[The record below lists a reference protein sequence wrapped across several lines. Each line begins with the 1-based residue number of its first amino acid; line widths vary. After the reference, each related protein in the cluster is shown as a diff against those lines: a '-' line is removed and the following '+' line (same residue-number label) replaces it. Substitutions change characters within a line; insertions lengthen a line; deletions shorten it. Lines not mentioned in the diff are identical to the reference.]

1 MFLKPDTVGLIPR
14 GGYRL
19 GDRQSAEAL
28 QWLAYLGR
36 TRDDITH
43 AGNGR
48 EVHLAGL
55 RNLKVDGFS
64 AKTNEVFEYLGC
76 FSHGCPCMPNRHK
89 PIGDTDKTLLNKL

>member
-1 MFLKPDTVGLIPR
+1 VFLKPDTVGRIPR

-19 GDRQSAEAL
+19 GDRQSAEPL
-28 QWLAYLGR
+28 QWTGR

-55 RNLKVDGFS
+55 PNLKVDGFS
-64 AKTNEVFEYLGC
+64 AKTNEVFSIWGVFGTGVPVC
-76 FSHGCPCMPNRHK
+76 
-89 PIGDTDKTLLNKL
+89 PIGTNLLATLMKRC